1 MELNEKLYELRKKKN
16 WSQEELAEKLE
27 VSRQTVSKWESN
39 KAIPELDK
47 LIKISEIYNIT
58 LDELVKN
65 VSNKDVFNKKKKIR
79 KALKIVLILLVVALI
94 VGSILFVF
102 FIKNRINIINEIG
115 ERYKSNFD
123 AIGETK
129 SGFVKQV
136 SVIEDK
142 NSVEEI
148 HRNYYYYVNEDERLL
163 KIEVFE
169 DSESTDAIE
178 EIYIDLNKENEDLLF
193 DDVVKVNLKTGLRE
207 EVDNYEF
214 ESPIVKATDILN
226 NDIGMIWAWDENPV
240 AKEIALDLNNKLL
253 KQEDVLAWNYDK
265 TENINNSVA
274 MAMSYESFGVNFERY
289 NEWPKEEKEIVLITM
304 FSGSEYV
311 PSGEVTRE
319 FVTE

>member
-65 VSNKDVFNKKKKIR
+65 VSNKDIFNKKKKI
-79 KALKIVLILLVVALI
+79 KKVLKILLILFVVALI

-115 ERYKSNFD
+115 ERYKSTFD
-123 AIGETK
+123 VIGETK
-129 SGFVKQV
+129 SGFVNEV

-142 NSVEEI
+142 NSIEEI

-169 DSESTDAIE
+169 ESGATDVVE

-193 DDVVKVNLKTGLRE
+193 DDVVIVNLKTGLRQ

-214 ESPIVKATDILN
+214 ESPITKATTILN
-226 NDIGMIWAWDENPV
+226 NDIGMIWAWDGNPD
-240 AKEIALDLNNKLL
+240 AKKIALDLNNEFI
-253 KQEDVLAWNYDK
+253 KQDDALAWNYDK
-265 TENINNSVA
+265 TEDINNSMS
-274 MAMSYESFGVNFERY
+274 MAMSYESFGVDFERY
-289 NEWPKEEKEIVLITM
+289 NEWPKEEKEFVLITM

-311 PSGEVTRE
+311 PTGEVTRE